1 MNPPPRNL
9 IVDGRKTLTRGNVM
23 AQESPS
29 RMFMIQAK
37 EMFDAGQFSAAI
49 MTLREGLRHYPH
61 FISARVLLGEVYWTS
76 GEVELA
82 RTELEQVVKAVPDN
96 FAAHRKLAL
105 IYRESG
111 EFEAASRSCRA
122 VLQANPRDLEM
133 RALLDQLKPKV
144 SQPREAKSSAT
155 ELGSKPAAS
164 APGHI
169 HAKRM
174 DTRSDKIDPAAID
187 TETLAELYI
196 VQGHRE
202 EGLSVYRRLADK
214 EPGNV
219 RYRERI
225 ASLEHLPGSLASKRT
240 APEESPVPTSLGAE
254 DAGNPRRNQVRRL
267 EGWLQIIRDRRR
279 S

>member
-1 MNPPPRNL
+1 
-9 IVDGRKTLTRGNVM
+9 M

-29 RMFMIQAK
+29 RMFMIEAK
-37 EMFDAGQFSAAI
+37 EMFDEGKFSAAI
-49 MTLREGLRHYPH
+49 VTLREGLKQYPH

-76 GEVELA
+76 GEVALA
-82 RTELEQVVKAVPDN
+82 KTELEQVVMAVPDN

-111 EFEAASRSCRA
+111 EVEAASRSCRA

-133 RALLDQLKPKV
+133 RALLEQLKPKV
-144 SQPREAKSSAT
+144 SQTGDAKSGRAVPDAKQRT
-155 ELGSKPAAS
+155 PARGAAS
-164 APGHI
+164 TGDI
-169 HAKRM
+169 HVERM
-174 DTRSDKIDPAAID
+174 ESAASKKLDPATID

-202 EGLSVYRRLADK
+202 EGLSVYRRLAAKD
-214 EPGNV
+214 PSNV

-225 ASLEHLPGSLASKRT
+225 ESLEHSPGSLASEGSGPQEAALSSSSIGSDD
-240 APEESPVPTSLGAE
+240 AP
-254 DAGNPRRNQVRRL
+254 NRRKNQIRRL
-267 EGWLQIIRDRRR
+267 EGWLQVIRDRRR

>member
-1 MNPPPRNL
+1 
-9 IVDGRKTLTRGNVM
+9 M

-49 MTLREGLRHYPH
+49 MTLQEGLRQYPH

-76 GEVELA
+76 GEVALA
-82 RTELEQVVKAVPDN
+82 RTELEQVVTAVPDN

-133 RALLDQLKPKV
+133 RALMDQLKPKM
-144 SQPREAKSSAT
+144 SQPKDTKSGVA
-155 ELGSKPAAS
+155 GPASKPAAS
-164 APGHI
+164 APGAVSPGHI
-169 HAKRM
+169 HAKRT
-174 DTRSDKIDPAAID
+174 DSASAQINPATID

-202 EGLSVYRRLADK
+202 EGLSVYRRLAAK
-214 EPGNV
+214 EPDNA

-225 ASLEHLPGSLASKRT
+225 ASLEHLPGSSAVEPAGRQEPAL
-240 APEESPVPTSLGAE
+240 PTSLGSD
-254 DAGNPRRNQVRRL
+254 DARNRRRNQVRRL
-267 EGWLQIIRDRRR
+267 EGWLQVIRDRRR